1 MFEVWF
7 AADLYLASGPT
18 VKNPAGFTPEKML
31 KYISAGLPICGLP
44 HNFKELPVPWHPP
57 EFDLDQQMQALF
69 EENALYMD
77 QLSPFEE
84 AAPPILEFGRKL
96 EPNCKKTRTLIGC
109 LRYWNGIHGNYWKQ
123 QRQLLLQ

>member
-57 EFDLDQQMQALF
+57 EFDLDQQIARAVTFSPSPPPGYWPAAALPSL
-69 EENALYMD
+69 AT
-77 QLSPFEE
+77 
-84 AAPPILEFGRKL
+84 I
-96 EPNCKKTRTLIGC
+96 KTSSKSG
-109 LRYWNGIHGNYWKQ
+109 GGSA
-123 QRQLLLQ
+123 